1 MWTSKQITSSMKTTR
16 SLQCPSVRSPWP
28 GPNRYNLIKSGES
41 FPLFWSKLEQKKIV
55 WLGGDPCMSERTQYR
70 QSSLW
75 RDRNYSARCR
85 SDDEWPPS
93 TWIPVCTCSTWQ
105 YLAVPAVP
113 AWLPVIT
120 SHTRRMTALLYAVC
134 IVCHFGL
141 RRVSCNYIIYST
153 LRFCDLYL

>member
-93 TWIPVCTCSTWQ
+93 TWIPV
-105 YLAVPAVP
+105 YLCVP
-113 AWLPVIT
+113 AWLHVIT
-120 SHTRRMTALLYAVC
+120 SHTRRMTALLYAMC
-134 IVCHFGL
+134 IVCHLGL
-141 RRVSCNYIIYST
+141 YGVFRVIILYTVLCAFTIYI
-153 LRFCDLYL
+153 FNK